1 MSMLTKNNIESLSH
15 NLWNFIHDYQVGNIA
30 DMQIDMPEGI
40 AIHDIIEAAET
51 IVSYKSDL
59 RKILNK

>member
-1 MSMLTKNNIESLSH
+1 MNMLTKNNIENLSH
-15 NLWNFIHDYQVGNIA
+15 SLWNFIHDYQVGNIA

-51 IVSYKSDL
+51 IVRHKTDL